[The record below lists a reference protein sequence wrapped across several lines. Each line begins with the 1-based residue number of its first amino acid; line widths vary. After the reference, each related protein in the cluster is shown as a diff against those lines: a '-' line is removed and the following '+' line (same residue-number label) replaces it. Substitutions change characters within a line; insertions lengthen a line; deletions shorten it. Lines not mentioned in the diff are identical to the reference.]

1 MYYYNI
7 FQISQNPI
15 PDEMKIT
22 EDDFYMSSFVG
33 DVASKLETL
42 DPYEQI
48 RQIGLLGQWLEEN
61 NLGKIEDNVLIL
73 QPELLKQPYYSQRY
87 VEFKAAIEK
96 LKAVDKQKF
105 LEDLDGVRN
114 AIFEVEG
121 SLIKQQDHYVFWD
134 SDNAIPLDEF
144 LRTAT
149 PDKPYYIGGVCR
161 FKYF

>member
-33 DVASKLETL
+33 DVATKLETL

-73 QPELLKQPYYSQRY
+73 QSELLKQPYYSQRY

-96 LKAVDKQKF
+96 LNSVDKQKF

-114 AIFEVEG
+114 TIFEVEG
-121 SLIKQQDHYVFWD
+121 SLIRQQDHYVCWD

-149 PDKPYYIGGVCR
+149 PGKPYYIGGVCG

>member
-33 DVASKLETL
+33 EVATKLETL
-42 DPYEQI
+42 DPYEQT
-48 RQIGLLGQWLEEN
+48 RQIGLLGQWLVEN

-96 LKAVDKQKF
+96 LKAVEKQKF

-134 SDNAIPLDEF
+134 SDNTIPLDEF

>member
-7 FQISQNPI
+7 FQIRQNPI

-48 RQIGLLGQWLEEN
+48 RQIGLFGQWLEEN
-61 NLGKIEDNVLIL
+61 NLGRIEDNVIVL

-96 LKAVDKQKF
+96 LNTVDKQKF

>member
-33 DVASKLETL
+33 DIATKLETI
-42 DPYEQI
+42 DPYEQA

-73 QPELLKQPYYSQRY
+73 QPELLKQPYYSQRFL
-87 VEFKAAIEK
+87 EFKAAIEK

-161 FKYF
+161 FKYI

>member
-48 RQIGLLGQWLEEN
+48 RQIGLFGQWLEEN
-61 NLGKIEDNVLIL
+61 NLGRIEDNVIVL

-96 LKAVDKQKF
+96 LNTVDKQKF

>member
-15 PDEMKIT
+15 PTEMRIT
-22 EDDFYMSSFVG
+22 KDDFYMSSFVG
-33 DVASKLETL
+33 DVAIKLETL
-42 DPYEQI
+42 DRYEQI
-48 RQIGLLGQWLEEN
+48 KQIGLLGQWLEEN
-61 NLGKIEDNVLIL
+61 NLGKIEDDVLTL
-73 QPELLKQPYYSQRY
+73 QPEFLNQPYYSQRFLD
-87 VEFKAAIEK
+87 FKAAIEK

-114 AIFEVEG
+114 TIFEVEG
-121 SLIKQQDHYVFWD
+121 SLIKQQDHYVCWD

-149 PDKPYYIGGVCR
+149 PGKPYYIGGVCR
-161 FKYF
+161 FKYI

>member
-15 PDEMKIT
+15 PTEMRIT

-33 DVASKLETL
+33 DVATKLETL
-42 DPYEQI
+42 DRNEQI
-48 RQIGLLGQWLEEN
+48 KQIVLLGQWLEEN
-61 NLGKIEDNVLIL
+61 NLGKIEDDVLTL

-87 VEFKAAIEK
+87 LEFKAAIEK
-96 LKAVDKQKF
+96 LNAVDKQRF

-114 AIFEVEG
+114 TIFEVEG
-121 SLIKQQDHYVFWD
+121 SLIKQQDHYVYWD

-149 PDKPYYIGGVCR
+149 PGKPYYIGGVCR
-161 FKYF
+161 FKYI

>member
-33 DVASKLETL
+33 DVATKLETI
-42 DPYEQI
+42 DPYEQTK
-48 RQIGLLGQWLEEN
+48 QIGLLGQWLEEN

-73 QPELLKQPYYSQRY
+73 QSEMLKQLYYSQRY

>member
-15 PDEMKIT
+15 PTEMRIT
-22 EDDFYMSSFVG
+22 KDDFYMSSFVG
-33 DVASKLETL
+33 DVAIKLETL
-42 DPYEQI
+42 DRYEQI
-48 RQIGLLGQWLEEN
+48 KQIGLLGQWLEEN
-61 NLGKIEDNVLIL
+61 NLGKIEDDVLTL
-73 QPELLKQPYYSQRY
+73 QPEFLNQPYYSQRFLD
-87 VEFKAAIEK
+87 FKAAIEK

-114 AIFEVEG
+114 TIFEVEG
-121 SLIKQQDHYVFWD
+121 ILIKQQDHYVCWD

-149 PDKPYYIGGVCR
+149 PGKPYYIGGVCR
-161 FKYF
+161 FKYI

>member
-15 PDEMKIT
+15 PTEMRIT
-22 EDDFYMSSFVG
+22 KDDFYMSSFVG
-33 DVASKLETL
+33 DVATKLETL
-42 DPYEQI
+42 DRYEQI
-48 RQIGLLGQWLEEN
+48 KQIGLLGQWLEEN
-61 NLGKIEDNVLIL
+61 NLGKIEDDVLTL
-73 QPELLKQPYYSQRY
+73 QLELLNQPYYSQRFLD
-87 VEFKAAIEK
+87 FKAAIEK

-114 AIFEVEG
+114 TIFEVEG
-121 SLIKQQDHYVFWD
+121 SLIKQQDHYVCWD

-149 PDKPYYIGGVCR
+149 SGKPYYIGGVCR
-161 FKYF
+161 FKYI

>member
-33 DVASKLETL
+33 DVATKLETI
-42 DPYEQI
+42 DPFEQT

>member
-33 DVASKLETL
+33 DVATKLETI
-42 DPYEQI
+42 DPFEQT

-73 QPELLKQPYYSQRY
+73 QPEMLKQPYYSQRY

-96 LKAVDKQKF
+96 LKVVDKQKF

>member
-33 DVASKLETL
+33 DIATKLETI
-42 DPYEQI
+42 DPYEQA

-73 QPELLKQPYYSQRY
+73 QPELLKQAYYSQRFL
-87 VEFKAAIEK
+87 EFKAAIEK

-161 FKYF
+161 FKYI

>member
-33 DVASKLETL
+33 DIATKLETI
-42 DPYEQI
+42 DPYEQA

-73 QPELLKQPYYSQRY
+73 QPELLKQSYYSQRFL
-87 VEFKAAIEK
+87 EFKAAIEK

-161 FKYF
+161 FKYI

>member
-22 EDDFYMSSFVG
+22 KDDFYMSSFVG
-33 DVASKLETL
+33 DVATKLETL

-48 RQIGLLGQWLEEN
+48 RQIGLLGHWLEEN
-61 NLGKIEDNVLIL
+61 NLGRIKDTELTL

-87 VEFKAAIEK
+87 VEFKAAIEI
-96 LKAVDKQKF
+96 LNAVDKQKF

-149 PDKPYYIGGVCR
+149 TDKPYYIGGVCR

>member
-33 DVASKLETL
+33 DVAAKLETL

-61 NLGKIEDNVLIL
+61 NLGRIEDNVLIL

-96 LKAVDKQKF
+96 LNTVDKQKF

-134 SDNAIPLDEF
+134 SDNAIPMDEF

>member
-33 DVASKLETL
+33 DIATKLETI
-42 DPYEQI
+42 DPYEQA

-73 QPELLKQPYYSQRY
+73 QPELLKQSYYSQRFL
-87 VEFKAAIEK
+87 EFKVAIEK

-161 FKYF
+161 FKYI

>member
-48 RQIGLLGQWLEEN
+48 RQIGLFGQWLEEN
-61 NLGKIEDNVLIL
+61 NLGRIEDNVIVL

-96 LKAVDKQKF
+96 LYTVDKQKF

>member
-33 DVASKLETL
+33 DVATKLETI
-42 DPYEQI
+42 DPFEQT

-73 QPELLKQPYYSQRY
+73 QPEMLKQPYYSQRY

>member
-33 DVASKLETL
+33 DVATKLETI
-42 DPYEQI
+42 DPYEQA

-73 QPELLKQPYYSQRY
+73 QPEMLKQPYYSQRY

>member
-48 RQIGLLGQWLEEN
+48 RQIGLFGQWLEEN
-61 NLGKIEDNVLIL
+61 NLGRIEDNVIVL
-73 QPELLKQPYYSQRY
+73 
-87 VEFKAAIEK
+87 
-96 LKAVDKQKF
+96 
-105 LEDLDGVRN
+105 
-114 AIFEVEG
+114 
-121 SLIKQQDHYVFWD
+121 
-134 SDNAIPLDEF
+134 
-144 LRTAT
+144 
-149 PDKPYYIGGVCR
+149 
-161 FKYF
+161 

>member
-15 PDEMKIT
+15 PDERKIT

-33 DVASKLETL
+33 DVATKLETI
-42 DPYEQI
+42 DPYEQA

-73 QPELLKQPYYSQRY
+73 QPELLKQPYYSQRFL
-87 VEFKAAIEK
+87 EFKAAIEK

-149 PDKPYYIGGVCR
+149 QGKPYYIGGVCR
-161 FKYF
+161 FKYI